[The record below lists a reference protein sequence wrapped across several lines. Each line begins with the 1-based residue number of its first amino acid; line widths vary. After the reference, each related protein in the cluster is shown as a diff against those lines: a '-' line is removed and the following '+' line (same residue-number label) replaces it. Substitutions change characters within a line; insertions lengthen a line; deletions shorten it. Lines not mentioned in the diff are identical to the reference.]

1 MTDLVSPK
9 ATDSL
14 ETWLSYLEK
23 SHFKP
28 IDMGLDRIRAV
39 AEKLDL
45 LKPAPYVITVAGTNG
60 KGSTCKLLETALLKS
75 GLTVGVYSSPHLIRY
90 NERVRI
96 GGEPVADSDFIQ
108 TFDFIEQ
115 NKSQSLTYFEFG
127 TLAALDLFKRAS
139 VDVAILEVGL
149 GGRLDATNIVDADCA
164 VITSIDIDHVEFLG
178 DNREVIGRE
187 KAGIFRSQI
196 PVIIGEPDCP
206 QSILA
211 YAKELQC
218 QIFRRNVDW
227 QFSLSKDG
235 FQWQSANRQLTLPPP
250 KIPVP
255 NVATAVATLLA
266 LPFVIS
272 EKAIVDAVAE
282 TEMVGRFQRLVPSDL
297 QKLEFSSP
305 LAQVIVDVGHNPHA
319 ARYLA
324 ERLAEIKQPN
334 QKIYAVFS
342 ALVDKDLSGI
352 VEPLDKL
359 IDVWCC
365 AGLDCFRGQPAEQ
378 VQQKLLAVLPQAKT
392 FAEPNVKQASERAFS
407 LANDKGIVLV
417 FGSFHTVADFIR
429 LFTNEVR
436 EDIRTQ
442 GA

>member
-39 AEKLDL
+39 AETLDL

-96 GGEPVADSDFIQ
+96 GGEPVADSEFIQ

-139 VDVAILEVGL
+139 VEVAILEVGL
-149 GGRLDATNIVDADCA
+149 GGRLDATNIVDANCA

-178 DNREVIGRE
+178 NDRETIGRE
-187 KAGIFRSQI
+187 KAGIFRPQI

-206 QSILA
+206 QSILD

-218 QIFRRNVDW
+218 RVFQRKVDW
-227 QFSLSKDG
+227 QFSLKSHRLH
-235 FQWQSANRQLTLPPP
+235 WQSETAQFDLPLP

-255 NVATAVATLLA
+255 NVATAVATLLV
-266 LPFVIS
+266 LPFEIS

-282 TEMVGRFQRLVPSDL
+282 TEMIGRFQQLSSTIL
-297 QKLEFSSP
+297 QKVGFSHP
-305 LAQVIVDVGHNPHA
+305 LAKVIIDVGHNPHA

-324 ERLAEIKQPN
+324 TRLAEIKQPN

-365 AGLDCFRGQPAEQ
+365 AGLDCFRGQAAEQ
-378 VQQKLLAVLPQAKT
+378 VQQKLLAVLPNANT
-392 FAEPNVKQASERAFS
+392 LVEGDVKQASQRAFS
-407 LANDKGIVLV
+407 AASEQDIVLV
-417 FGSFHTVADFIR
+417 FGSFHTVADFVSWMD
-429 LFTNEVR
+429 N
-436 EDIRTQ
+436 
-442 GA
+442 